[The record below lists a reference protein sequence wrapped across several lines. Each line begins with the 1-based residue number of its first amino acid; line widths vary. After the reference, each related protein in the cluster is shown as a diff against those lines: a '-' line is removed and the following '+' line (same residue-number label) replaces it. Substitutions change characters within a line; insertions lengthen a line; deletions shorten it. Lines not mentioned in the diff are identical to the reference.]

1 MSQPIRTCVACRRR
15 RPQHELVRVAATPEG
30 VRLDPE
36 RRRPGRGAY
45 VCPEAECLAAAR
57 RREGRTLRRALRV
70 GEAED
75 VVDVLAAV
83 SGGPPQE
90 DGEA

>member
-1 MSQPIRTCVACRRR
+1 MSHPIRTCVACRRR
-15 RPQHELVRVAATPEG
+15 RPQHELLRLAATPEG
-30 VRLDPE
+30 VMLDPE

-45 VCPEAECLAAAR
+45 VCPEAGCLEAAR
-57 RREGRTLRRALRV
+57 RREGRALRRALRAE
-70 GEAED
+70 EADD

-83 SGGPPQE
+83 SGGSPQE